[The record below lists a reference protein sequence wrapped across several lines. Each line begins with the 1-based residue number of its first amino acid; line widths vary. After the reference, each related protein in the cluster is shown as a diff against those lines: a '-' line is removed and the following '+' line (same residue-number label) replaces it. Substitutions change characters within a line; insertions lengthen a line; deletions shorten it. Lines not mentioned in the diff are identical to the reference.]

1 MADLESVELTC
12 YTTLVNLTALPATC
26 ARSSRLQLQGASR
39 FVPLKPD
46 PKRRLNAAA
55 IPSDERRRVPSS
67 SSRTASRFPCGALDS
82 DPSERGTFDRNWRLL
97 SRSIVME
104 T

>member
-26 ARSSRLQLQGASR
+26 ARSSRLRLQGASR

-46 PKRRLNAAA
+46 PKRRLDAAA

-67 SSRTASRFPCGALDS
+67 SSRTASRFLAVRWIPIPLSEEPSTETGAC
-82 DPSERGTFDRNWRLL
+82 
-97 SRSIVME
+97 
-104 T
+104 